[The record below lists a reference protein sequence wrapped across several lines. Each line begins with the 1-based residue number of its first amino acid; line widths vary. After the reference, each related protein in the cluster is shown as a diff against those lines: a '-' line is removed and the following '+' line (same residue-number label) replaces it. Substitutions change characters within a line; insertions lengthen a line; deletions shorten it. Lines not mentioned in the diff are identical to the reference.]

1 MKQNIYD
8 NPEFYE
14 HYMTLRV
21 NESGL
26 NAAVEEPAIYSL
38 LPSLDG
44 LCILEIGCGFGK
56 FASYCLGENA
66 ASILGTDISENMIA
80 EAKKRIKD
88 PRADFVQIAA
98 EDLDVDQ
105 GSFDLAV
112 SSMCFHYVKDIR
124 PVFETVALSL
134 KEGGHFIFSVEH
146 PICTSLLKG
155 WCSQDDGTKLHWPVD
170 DYKKET
176 LRVSRWFV
184 DGVKKYHRTVETYIN
199 TLIDAGF
206 SIQRLLEPGPSP
218 DAVADRPDLS
228 DHLRRPPVLVLA
240 GIKCNRIQR
249 CKPAIHHQ

>member
-14 HYMTLRV
+14 HYMALRA

-38 LPSLDG
+38 LPPLDG
-44 LCILEIGCGFGK
+44 LHILDIGCGFGK

-66 ASILGTDISENMIA
+66 ASILGTDISANMVS
-80 EAKKRIKD
+80 EAKKRVKD

-98 EDLDVDQ
+98 ENLNADQ

-112 SSMCFHYVKDIR
+112 SSMCFHYVKYIR
-124 PVFETVALSL
+124 PVFDKVALSL

-146 PICTSLLKG
+146 PICTSLLRG
-155 WCSQDDGTKLHWPVD
+155 WCSLDDGTKRHWPVD
-170 DYKKET
+170 DYKKEN
-176 LRVSRWFV
+176 LRVSRWFI

-199 TLIDAGF
+199 TMIDAGF
-206 SIQRLLEPGPSP
+206 SIQRLLEPGPSS
-218 DAVADRPDLS
+218 DAVADRPDLL

-240 GIKCNRIQR
+240 GVKMQQ
-249 CKPAIHHQ
+249 HSTV